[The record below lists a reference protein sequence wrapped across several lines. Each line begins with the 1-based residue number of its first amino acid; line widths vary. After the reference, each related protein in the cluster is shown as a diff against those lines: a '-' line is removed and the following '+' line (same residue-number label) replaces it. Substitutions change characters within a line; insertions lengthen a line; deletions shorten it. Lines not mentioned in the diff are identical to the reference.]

1 VFSSQNVPTPQS
13 AALSGHIV
21 VALSPAARQQHIRRL
36 VNPFEGLSP
45 HEESAFTATDA
56 GVKEHVAVKPSE
68 ATVMNGAAT
77 VFPVPVIS
85 EHGIA
90 VCDDLSIAV

>member
-36 VNPFEGLSP
+36 DIPEGLSP
-45 HEESAFTATDA
+45 HEKSFTATDA